1 MKVFINGGGA
11 GKQTVRALQRLNEVI
26 DHELPCLYIPL
37 AMEKDKYDDC
47 YEWICGELGKVVIP
61 AIEMVRSAEE
71 LSCKHLSEY
80 SFIFIGGGNFNGW
93 KR

>member
-26 DHELPCLYIPL
+26 DHGLPCLYIPL
-37 AMEKDKYDDC
+37 AMDENKYDDC
-47 YEWICGELGKVVIP
+47 YEWICGELCGVQIP

-71 LSCKHLSEY
+71 LSCKNLSMY
-80 SFIFIGGGNFNGW
+80 SFIFIGGGNTF
-93 KR
+93 KL